1 MKRMKGVKVPHMKST
16 GDSIPARMTDLD
28 IAVYPMVQHIGTPCK
43 PVCRP
48 GDPVYVGT
56 LLGQKNGGLSSPIY
70 SGVSG
75 TVNKIEDILLSDGR
89 YAPAV
94 YVLPDGKMTP
104 DPMIAPPTVTDLQG
118 FIHAVEDSGVVGLGG
133 AGFPTGVKL
142 QVGDVSRIQEI
153 IINGAEC
160 EPYITSDT
168 RTMLD
173 RGQDMQE
180 GIRLL
185 QNYLQAKKIIIAV
198 EKNKPACIRAM
209 RSIAGGDDTVSVK
222 VLPSMYPQGAE
233 KVLIYHTT
241 GKVVPEGGLPIDVGV
256 IVLNC
261 TTLAEIARYIRT
273 GMPLVEKCVTVDG
286 SAVVSPR
293 NLIAP
298 IGATLEAVFNFCGG
312 FKAQPGKVLYGG
324 PMMGVSVPELS
335 MPVLKQTNALL
346 ALDAKDAAPVDATN
360 CIRCGRCTIVCP
372 VGLAPVSI
380 AAAYGSG
387 SMETLQKIHANL
399 CMECGCCS
407 YVCPAKRPLVQQN
420 KLAKAALA
428 AWLKSNR

>member
-1 MKRMKGVKVPHMKST
+1 M
-16 GDSIPARMTDLD
+16 PAVATYII
-28 IAVYPMVQHIGTPCK
+28 IAVVAAIVGIVIG
-43 PVCRP
+43 
-48 GDPVYVGT
+48 
-56 LLGQKNGGLSSPIY
+56 LPI
-70 SGVSG
+70 GVAYRK
-75 TVNKIEDILLSDGR
+75 KI
-89 YAPAV
+89 
-94 YVLPDGKMTP
+94 
-104 DPMIAPPTVTDLQG
+104 
-118 FIHAVEDSGVVGLGG
+118 
-133 AGFPTGVKL
+133 
-142 QVGDVSRIQEI
+142 
-153 IINGAEC
+153 AEAQIGSA
-160 EPYITSDT
+160 E
-168 RTMLD
+168 
-173 RGQDMQE
+173 
-180 GIRLL
+180 
-185 QNYLQAKKIIIAV
+185 LQAKKIIIAV

-346 ALDAKDAAPVDATN
+346 ALDAKDAAPADATN
-360 CIRCGRCTIVCP
+360 CIRCGRCTIMP
-372 VGLAPVSI
+372 NS
-380 AAAYGSG
+380 
-387 SMETLQKIHANL
+387 LQ
-399 CMECGCCS
+399 
-407 YVCPAKRPLVQQN
+407 
-420 KLAKAALA
+420 
-428 AWLKSNR
+428 